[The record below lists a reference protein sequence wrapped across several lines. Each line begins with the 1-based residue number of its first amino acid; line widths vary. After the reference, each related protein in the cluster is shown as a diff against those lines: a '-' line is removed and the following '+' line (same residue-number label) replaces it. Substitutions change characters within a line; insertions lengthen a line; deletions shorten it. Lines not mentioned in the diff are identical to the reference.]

1 MKKFL
6 LSISL
11 VLVSLFLFAGC
22 TSFTGIRTAFEREG
36 YLLKDSAEQYRR
48 DAVDVLGADFEDFCT
63 LRVFAK
69 PAGEDGKSGR
79 DVVVI
84 FEFSTRAMLVERT
97 EKSPGL
103 RLVVGDCKTS
113 KRVSG
118 NCLLFLFTDEDAQS
132 VFAKTR

>member
-1 MKKFL
+1 M
-6 LSISL
+6 
-11 VLVSLFLFAGC
+11 
-22 TSFTGIRTAFEREG
+22 
-36 YLLKDSAEQYRR
+36 
-48 DAVDVLGADFEDFCT
+48 LGADFEDFCT

-84 FEFSTRAMLVERT
+84 FEFSTRAVLVERT